1 MARSSFH
8 SNRKKSKSI
17 TGQVNAASQL
27 LMFIMAVPAVMSL
40 FIMLFYAARYQASVS
55 RMETIA
61 SLKPLVDS
69 EISEQLWSTISGR
82 KTFDECGVYDT
93 ITVIN
98 STLDAAVEK
107 ASGSGQLELAV
118 ARRTMN
124 TLSSYVKGI
133 EQNMLTRVP
142 IAQSEATLEE
152 VRNVASLVV
161 SMLEDYISEEISN
174 AAVTTQRLQ
183 SSVFAAAA
191 VEILIVCIAV
201 LLMRRMLR
209 QTTRTIREPIEHLEH
224 FAGLLAGGNL
234 QARIPH
240 TDVSELTT
248 LTDRVNVM
256 ADRLESLIE
265 QNRRE
270 QENLKKS
277 ELRLLQAQI
286 NPHFLYNT
294 LDAIIWQAESGR
306 SDEVVHLT
314 SALSDFFRISL
325 SSGADWIPVSQE
337 IKHLAGYLSI
347 QKTRYR
353 DILNYEIDVDEDV
366 ASAHMLK
373 LLLQPLAENALY
385 HGIKNKRGGGT
396 ITVTGRREGERLRFT
411 VADTGV
417 GMSAEKLASVRAH
430 LADASHPSYVPGNS
444 GFGLSNVHQR
454 IRLYYSQE
462 DGLDIHSG
470 PGGTTVSFCV
480 PLRAREE
487 SQRDQSLFG

>member
-1 MARSSFH
+1 MPASS
-8 SNRKKSKSI
+8 KKKNKSI

-27 LMFIMAVPAVMSL
+27 LMFIMAIPAVLSL
-40 FIMLFYAARYQASVS
+40 VIMLLYAASYQDSVS

-69 EISEQLWSTISGR
+69 EIPEQLWSTVSGR

-93 ITVIN
+93 IGMIN
-98 STLDAAVEK
+98 STLDNAIEK
-107 ASGSGQLELAV
+107 AGASGQLELSV

-124 TLSSYVKGI
+124 TLSSYVKVI
-133 EQNMLTRVP
+133 EQNMLVHVP

-161 SMLEDYISEEISN
+161 SMLEDYISEEISS

-183 SSVFAAAA
+183 SSVIAAA
-191 VEILIVCIAV
+191 VIEILIVCLAV
-201 LLMRRMLR
+201 LLMRSMIR

-224 FAGLLAGGNL
+224 FAGILAGGNL

-240 TDVSELTT
+240 TDVAELIT
-248 LTDRVNVM
+248 LTDRVNIM

-306 SDEVVHLT
+306 GSEVVHLT

-353 DILNYEIDVDEDV
+353 DILNYEIDVEECV
-366 ASAHMLK
+366 LNAHMLK

-396 ITVTGRREGERLRFT
+396 ITVAGRREGDFLRFT

-417 GMSAEKLASVRAH
+417 GMTPEKLASVRAH
-430 LADASHPSYVPGNS
+430 LQDAAHPSYVPGNS

-462 DGLDIHSG
+462 DGLDIQSG
-470 PGGTTVSFCV
+470 PDGTTVSFRV
-480 PLRAREE
+480 PLRARED

>member
-1 MARSSFH
+1 MPSLS
-8 SNRKKSKSI
+8 KKKNKSI
-17 TGQVNAASQL
+17 AGQVNASSQL
-27 LMFIMAVPAVMSL
+27 LMFIMAIPAVLSL
-40 FIMLFYAARYQASVS
+40 VIMLWYAASYQASVS

-61 SLKPLVDS
+61 SLKPMVDS
-69 EISEQLWSTISGR
+69 EIPEQLWSTVSGR

-93 ITVIN
+93 IAVIN
-98 STLDAAVEK
+98 STLDNAIEK
-107 ASGSGQLELAV
+107 AGSSGQLELSV

-124 TLSSYVKGI
+124 TLSSYVKVI
-133 EQNMLTRVP
+133 EQNMLARIP
-142 IAQSEATLEE
+142 IAQSEAMLEE

-161 SMLEDYISEEISN
+161 TMLEDYTSEEISS
-174 AAVTTQRLQ
+174 AAVTTQRLR
-183 SSVFAAAA
+183 SSVIAAT
-191 VEILIVCIAV
+191 VIEILIVCIAV
-201 LLMRRMLR
+201 LFMRRTIR

-224 FAGLLAGGNL
+224 FAGILASGNL

-240 TDVSELTT
+240 TDVAELIT
-248 LTDRVNVM
+248 LTDRVNIM

-353 DILNYEIDVDEDV
+353 DILNYEIDVDESV
-366 ASAHMLK
+366 SSAHMLK
-373 LLLQPLAENALY
+373 LLLQPLAENAAWTKKQPL
-385 HGIKNKRGGGT
+385 KRET
-396 ITVTGRREGERLRFT
+396 C
-411 VADTGV
+411 
-417 GMSAEKLASVRAH
+417 H
-430 LADASHPSYVPGNS
+430 
-444 GFGLSNVHQR
+444 
-454 IRLYYSQE
+454 
-462 DGLDIHSG
+462 
-470 PGGTTVSFCV
+470 SFCLYRS
-480 PLRAREE
+480 PA
-487 SQRDQSLFG
+487 SA

>member
-1 MARSSFH
+1 MTVFSK
-8 SNRKKSKSI
+8 KKSKSI
-17 TGQVNAASQL
+17 AGQVNAASQL
-27 LMFIMAVPAVMSL
+27 LMCIMAIPAVLSL
-40 FIMLFYAARYQASVS
+40 VIMLWYATSYQASVS
-55 RMETIA
+55 RMETIS

-69 EISEQLWSTISGR
+69 EIPEQLWSTVSGR
-82 KTFDECGVYDT
+82 KTFEACGVYDT
-93 ITVIN
+93 ISIIN
-98 STLDAAVEK
+98 STLDDAIENA
-107 ASGSGQLELAV
+107 GTSGQLELSV

-124 TLSSYVKGI
+124 TLSSYVAVI
-133 EQNMLTRVP
+133 EQNMRCHVP
-142 IAQSEATLEE
+142 IAKSEETLEE

-161 SMLEDYISEEISN
+161 SMLEDCISEEISS
-174 AAVTTQRLQ
+174 AAVTTQRLR
-183 SSVFAAAA
+183 SSVIAAAII
-191 VEILIVCIAV
+191 EILIVCVAV
-201 LLMRRMLR
+201 LLMRSMIR

-240 TDVSELTT
+240 TDVAELIT
-248 LTDRVNVM
+248 LTDRVNIM

-294 LDAIIWQAESGR
+294 LDAIIWQAESGHG
-306 SDEVVHLT
+306 SEVVHLT

-353 DILNYEIDVDEDV
+353 DILNYEIDVEESV
-366 ASAHMLK
+366 TSAHMLK

-385 HGIKNKRGGGT
+385 HGIKNKRGGGS
-396 ITVTGRREGERLRFT
+396 ITVTGRREGDFLRFT

-417 GMSAEKLASVRAH
+417 GMTPEKLASVRAH
-430 LADASHPSYVPGNS
+430 LRDAGHPSYMHGNS

-462 DGLDIHSG
+462 DGLDIQSG
-470 PGGTTVSFCV
+470 PDGTIVSFRV
-480 PLRAREE
+480 PLRAKED